1 MRRPLVAALV
11 VCAIS
16 AAAAL
21 TVAPAARPMR
31 TRRMPQ
37 CARMS
42 FAAPG
47 PFEDDAADDM
57 TPFTPSFDA
66 DSDAV
71 WDVEDEHPMDMAALA
86 SRIQTVREADAVQ
99 ERLEALP
106 CAWVLVFDADT
117 EDEAVYSMELASD
130 PDAHV
135 VLAFED
141 RTEAE
146 AYALA
151 LSSDPLED
159 GYDAVASVQG
169 LDVEA
174 LVVTSRDADFKVGV
188 VFGGDLLSGE
198 VDSRSSSSSSMGG
211 GSGLSASAPMITG
224 GVPSGLGSLYPSS
237 PPPSVSISITMVP
250 DACFEGRTADDFL
263 DPTEDP
269 VWVLVH
275 DEGTG
280 DAQLFSMA
288 LNGTASVICFKDEE
302 AADRCSTA
310 LRLKGSAQASAHA
323 LYLED
328 LLERMGDDDMEICLV
343 DEVIETVIEDAAAE
357 ADGLPRIVA
366 TDEDDALLGQTG
378 GSSAS
383 EVLTGAGE
391 NSIVPPNVREM
402 LEGLWD
408 GDSSAEAEGR
418 ADGPSAQD
426 E

>member
-1 MRRPLVAALV
+1 
-11 VCAIS
+11 
-16 AAAAL
+16 
-21 TVAPAARPMR
+21 
-31 TRRMPQ
+31 
-37 CARMS
+37 
-42 FAAPG
+42 
-47 PFEDDAADDM
+47 M

-224 GVPSGLGSLYPSS
+224 GVASGLGSLYPSS

-328 LLERMGDDDMEICLV
+328 LLERMGDDDMEVRSTSVSNPLHACPSPCLPLSMPAV
-343 DEVIETVIEDAAAE
+343 CDPAA
-357 ADGLPRIVA
+357 LRV
-366 TDEDDALLGQTG
+366 
-378 GSSAS
+378 SSAS
-383 EVLTGAGE
+383 
-391 NSIVPPNVREM
+391 SILHPTSKHSSCCAYRSPARSMDRTSPPSLPCRFA
-402 LEGLWD
+402 
-408 GDSSAEAEGR
+408 SSMR
-418 ADGPSAQD
+418 
-426 E
+426 